1 MQKVDISVDSEKCT
15 ECMCCQLICSLTYTG
30 SFNPERAAI
39 IIKPP
44 DEIRFTEECRD
55 GYIIGLY
62 FKGGIKWN
70 TMDMLAKS
78 FVSI

>member
-1 MQKVDISVDSEKCT
+1 MQKVNISVDSEKCT

-55 GYIIGLY
+55 GCILCARYCLPGAI
-62 FKGGIKWN
+62 
-70 TMDMLAKS
+70 TA
-78 FVSI
+78 VREV